1 VLPLSARYERIL
13 QYFSMSPAR
22 KSSLRPTS
30 HVPRPVFNHHLPF
43 TRKNWKD
50 KHVLIFGLGQYPQG
64 SGISAALMFAKLG
77 ANVIATDAK
86 KEEEIAENVKRLR
99 KFKNVSFV
107 LGEHRLK
114 DIEWADL
121 IVANPRVRPS
131 QTEMI
136 HARKLGKIIT
146 SDIALFLDRCP
157 AQVIAVTG
165 TRGKSTTST
174 MIAEMLKAAKKKVWL
189 GGNILV
195 SPLTFLSK
203 VKKNDVVVLEL
214 SSWQC
219 ESLGSAQNQ
228 PHISVIT
235 NMMRDHL
242 NTYNGMEDYA
252 EAKAQIFRHQ
262 KPTDYTILNADDEY
276 GKRWIK
282 EAASMVRTFGKSK
295 RRDASYDARQ
305 LYLDG
310 KKLFEIRSLTL
321 MGEHNVK
328 NALAASLAASLA
340 GASKSAIQKTLK
352 VFKPLENRLQF
363 IKTVKGIAYVNDTCA
378 TTPDGAIA
386 AYRALKPRY
395 DHLWFIMGGADK
407 ELEYEELGDELKKG
421 KDRVGVF
428 VFPGNASDKLVKEL
442 TDQEVGFEHVSN
454 MQEAVA
460 RAAEVA
466 MSGDAVILSPAA
478 ASFGLFKNEFDR
490 GEQFVKEVKKL
501 K

>member
-1 VLPLSARYERIL
+1 
-13 QYFSMSPAR
+13 M
-22 KSSLRPTS
+22 KRPSRLTS
-30 HVPRPVFNHHLPF
+30 HVSRLAFNHHLPF
-43 TRKNWKD
+43 TRANWKD
-50 KHVLIFGLGQYPQG
+50 AKVLIFGLGQYPQG
-64 SGISAALMFAKLG
+64 SGISAALTFAKLG
-77 ANVIATDAK
+77 SRVVVTDAK
-86 KEEEIAENVKRLR
+86 KEEEIAANVKRLK

-107 LGEHRLK
+107 LGEHRLQEV
-114 DIEWADL
+114 EWADV

-131 QTEMI
+131 QAEMI
-136 HARKLGKIIT
+136 HARKLGKVVT
-146 SDIALFLDRCP
+146 SDIALFLDRCQAP
-157 AQVIAVTG
+157 VVAVTG

-174 MIAEMLKAAKKKVWL
+174 IIAEMLKASKKKVWL

-203 VKKNDVVVLEL
+203 VKKSDVVVLEL

-219 ESLGSAQNQ
+219 ESLGSAQKQ

-262 KPTDYTILNADDEY
+262 KPNDFIILNADDEY

-282 EAASMVRTFGKSK
+282 EAASDIRTFGKSK
-295 RRDASYDARQ
+295 RRDASYDARSM
-305 LYLDG
+305 YLGG
-310 KKLFEIRSLTL
+310 KKLFDVRLLTL

-352 VFKPLENRLQF
+352 TFKSLENRLQL
-363 IKTVKGIAYVNDTCA
+363 IKSVKGVAYVNDTCA

-395 DHLWFIMGGADK
+395 DHCWFILGGADK
-407 ELEYEELGDELKKG
+407 ELEYLELAEELKKG
-421 KDRVGVF
+421 KDRVGAF
-428 VFPGNASDKLVKEL
+428 VFPGNASEKLMKEL
-442 TDQEVGFEHVSN
+442 VRCGVGFEQVSN

-460 RAAEVA
+460 RASEVA
-466 MSGDAVILSPAA
+466 MSGDVVVLSPAA

-490 GEQFVKEVKKL
+490 GEQFVKEVKKI
-501 K
+501 